1 MQREIWKRGRRISAC
16 CVVLALA
23 ALLLQA
29 CTNRIA
35 RWEMYATVVQRTE
48 NALLV
53 EPEEGSLERRS
64 SDRLYVPAAEANLLD
79 ENRKPLR
86 FEKFQEGDRVKVVY
100 DGVIMETY
108 PGQIKTCYEIQRV
121 GQAEPPSTT
130 E

>member
-1 MQREIWKRGRRISAC
+1 MQRGRWKKGRIIGAC
-16 CVVLALA
+16 CMVLVVE

-29 CTNRIA
+29 CANRIV
-35 RWEMYATVVQRTE
+35 RWEMYATIVQFTE

-53 EPEEGSLERRS
+53 EPEEGSSERRS